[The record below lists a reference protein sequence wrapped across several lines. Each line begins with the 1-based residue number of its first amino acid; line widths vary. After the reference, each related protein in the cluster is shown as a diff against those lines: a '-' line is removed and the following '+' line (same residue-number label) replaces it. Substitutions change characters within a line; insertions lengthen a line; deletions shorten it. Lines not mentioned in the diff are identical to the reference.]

1 MTLTANRERK
11 LFDWSVIERSRA
23 ELWDGFALTVML
35 SGLAGVL
42 SLIGG
47 LLLGLART
55 KCTGV
60 VAVVLSAYVEVMR
73 NTPLLVTLYL
83 VYFGLPMIGLVI
95 PTFTSVVVVLVM
107 QHIVFVSEVLR
118 GGFLSVPLSQIEAA
132 RALGMRP
139 MAIFRI
145 VQFPQAW
152 SASVPALIGA
162 LILLVHDTSLGA
174 AVSLVDLTMAA
185 KVISQRTAAS
195 FEPFVAIA
203 VCYSLISWILSRA
216 GRYFERRT
224 RIAR

>member
-1 MTLTANRERK
+1 M
-11 LFDWSVIERSRA
+11 FDWTVLERSRA
-23 ELWDGFALTVML
+23 DLWDGLVLTVWL
-35 SGLAGVL
+35 SALAGVL

-47 LLLGLART
+47 LLLGVARV
-55 KCTGV
+55 KCKGAIATV
-60 VAVVLSAYVEVMR
+60 MTAYVELMR

-83 VYFGLPMIGLVI
+83 VYFGLPMVGLAL

-118 GGFLSVPLSQIEAA
+118 GGLLSVPLSQIEAA

-139 MAIFRI
+139 LAIFRI

-162 LILLVHDTSLGA
+162 LILLIHDTSLGA

-185 KVISQRTAAS
+185 KIISQRTAAS

-203 VCYSLISWILSRA
+203 VAYSVLSWLLSRS
-216 GRYFERRT
+216 GKYFERRS

>member
-1 MTLTANRERK
+1 M
-11 LFDWSVIERSRA
+11 FDWNVIESSREA
-23 ELWDGFALTVML
+23 LLEGLVLTLELSV
-35 SGLAGVL
+35 LAGVL

-47 LLLGLART
+47 LVLGIVRT
-55 KCTGV
+55 KVRGTVAGV
-60 VAVVLSAYVEVMR
+60 LTAYVEVMR

-83 VYFGLPMIGLVI
+83 VFFGLPMIGFAL
-95 PTFTSVVVVLVM
+95 PTFASVVLVLVM
-107 QHIVFVSEVLR
+107 QHIVFVSEILR
-118 GGFLSVPLSQIEAA
+118 GGFLSVPLAQIEAA

-139 MAIFRI
+139 LAIFRI

-185 KVISQRTAAS
+185 KVISQRTASS

-203 VCYSLISWILSRA
+203 VLYSIVSFLLSRF
-216 GRYFERRT
+216 GNFFERRSK
-224 RIAR
+224 IAR

>member
-1 MTLTANRERK
+1 M
-11 LFDWSVIERSRA
+11 FDWSVIERSRA
-23 ELWDGFALTVML
+23 DLWDGLVLTVRL
-35 SGLAGVL
+35 SALAGVL
-42 SLIGG
+42 SLAGG
-47 LLLGLART
+47 LLLGVARVRC
-55 KCTGV
+55 KGA
-60 VAVVLSAYVEVMR
+60 VATAMTAYVELMR

-83 VYFGLPMIGLVI
+83 VYFGLPMAGLAL

-118 GGFLSVPLSQIEAA
+118 GGLLSVPLAQIEAA

-139 MAIFRI
+139 LAIFRI

-162 LILLVHDTSLGA
+162 LILLIHDTSLGA

-185 KVISQRTAAS
+185 KIISQRTAAS

-203 VCYSLISWILSRA
+203 VAYSVLSWLLSRA
-216 GRYFERRT
+216 GKYFERRS